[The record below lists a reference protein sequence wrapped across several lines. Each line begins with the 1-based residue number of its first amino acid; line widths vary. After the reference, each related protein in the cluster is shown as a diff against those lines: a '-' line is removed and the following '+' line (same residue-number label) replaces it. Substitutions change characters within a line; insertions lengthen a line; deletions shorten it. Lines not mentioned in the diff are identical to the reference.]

1 MSAALLGK
9 PQKRDRPIFW
19 EDGRDQSYLRP
30 GLESDQ
36 SPNLAIRDGRWKLL
50 INDDGSRLEL
60 YDMEAAGA
68 RSNVERNNVATRHGE
83 VAKRLSERLLNWRR
97 SLPEL

>member
-1 MSAALLGK
+1 MGVWPRRVLPA
-9 PQKRDRPIFW
+9 
-19 EDGRDQSYLRP
+19 P
-30 GLESDQ
+30 GPKSDQ

-60 YDMEAAGA
+60 YDMEAAT
-68 RSNVERNNVATRHGE
+68 NEQNNVAGTHGE
-83 VAKRLSERLLNWRR
+83 VAKRLSEKLLSWRR